1 MNPGL
6 RLTILTFAIASLA
19 LSIGAQ
25 TAPAADSWSF
35 SLTPYLWLPNVNG
48 DLRYDVPAGGEG
60 GRFDVEVG
68 PNDYLSNLQMTLMV
82 SGEARKGRCSLVSDL
97 VYLDFSGE
105 ESNVRSVDLGDGEI
119 PVDTSVNV
127 DTKNSLKGLEW
138 TVAGGYAMSSN
149 PDATLD
155 LIAGVRYLSLDTSAE
170 WNLTGTVTGPGSGQ
184 TFARTGSVST
194 EADLWDGIVGLRGRV
209 KLGERWNMPYYADAG
224 VGSSELT
231 WQAMLGVTY
240 SYGWGDIGLVYRH
253 LEWQQGDEELVQKL
267 QFDGPAFSATFHF

>member
-1 MNPGL
+1 MNQSQRITL
-6 RLTILTFAIASLA
+6 LILTVVALA
-19 LSIGAQ
+19 FSAGAQ
-25 TAPAADSWSF
+25 SAAGSDSWSY
-35 SLTPYLWLPNVNG
+35 SVTPYLWLPNVNG
-48 DLRYDVPAGGEG
+48 DLRYDVPEG
-60 GRFDVEVG
+60 GGALDVELG
-68 PNDYLSNLQMTLMV
+68 PNDYLSNLQLTLMV
-82 SGEARKGRCSLVSDL
+82 AGEARKGRYSLVSDV

-105 ESNVRSVDLGDGEI
+105 ESNVRSVDFGDGEV
-119 PVDTSVNV
+119 PVDGSVSV

-170 WNLTGTVTGPGSGQ
+170 WNLTGSVTGPGSGQ

-240 SYGWGDIGLVYRH
+240 SYGWGDLGLVYRH
-253 LEWQQGDEELVQKL
+253 LEWQQDDEDLVQKL

>member
-1 MNPGL
+1 MNQTQRITL
-6 RLTILTFAIASLA
+6 LTLTIVALA
-19 LSIGAQ
+19 LSAGAQ
-25 TAPAADSWSF
+25 PAAGSDSWCF
-35 SLTPYLWLPNVNG
+35 AVTPYLWLPNVNG
-48 DLRYDVPAGGEG
+48 DLKYDLPEG
-60 GRFDVEVG
+60 DGALDVEIG
-68 PNDYLSNLQMTLMV
+68 PNDYLSNLQLTLMV
-82 SGEARKGRCSLVSDL
+82 SGEARKGRFSLVSDV

-105 ESNVRSVDLGDGEI
+105 ESNVSSVDFGDGEI
-119 PVDTSVNV
+119 PVDVSVNV
-127 DTKNSLKGLEW
+127 DTETSLKGLEW

-155 LIAGVRYLSLDTSAE
+155 LIAGVRYLSLDTSAD

-209 KLGERWNMPYYADAG
+209 KLGDRWNMPYYADAG
-224 VGSSELT
+224 AGSSSLT

-240 SYGWGDIGLVYRH
+240 SYGWGDIGLIYRH
-253 LEWQQGDEELVQKL
+253 LEWQQDDEELVQDL

>member
-1 MNPGL
+1 LNYRYCITL
-6 RLTILTFAIASLA
+6 LAFTIVTLVSLG
-19 LSIGAQ
+19 GAPP
-25 TAPAADSWSF
+25 AMAADSWSY
-35 SLTPYLWLPNVNG
+35 SVTPYLWLPNVNG
-48 DLRYDVPAGGEG
+48 DLRYDVPEG
-60 GRFDVEVG
+60 DGALDVELG

-82 SGEARKGRCSLVSDL
+82 SGEARKGRCSLVSDV

-105 ESNVRSVDLGDGEI
+105 KSKVRSIDFGDGEI
-119 PVDTSVNV
+119 PVDASVNV
-127 DTKNSLKGLEW
+127 DTETSLKGLEW
-138 TVAGGYAMSSN
+138 TLAGGYALSDN

-155 LIAGVRYLSLDTSAE
+155 LIAGFRYLGLDTSAKWE
-170 WNLTGTVTGPGSGQ
+170 LTGTVTGPGAGQ
-184 TFARTGSVST
+184 SFARTGNVST

-240 SYGWGDIGLVYRH
+240 SYGWGDLGLVYRH

-267 QFDGPAFSATFHF
+267 QFDGPAFSASFHF